1 VPTGKR
7 PTKEIAD
14 CIGKVT
20 LVPNLSCLFSTGT
33 GFIQEQFFDIVHV
46 KDTTTL
52 SLKNELCVVLF
63 RHNLNVSNIR
73 G

>member
-1 VPTGKR
+1 LGPSRHVPTGKR
-7 PTKEIAD
+7 PTEEIVD

-33 GFIQEQFFDIVHV
+33 IG
-46 KDTTTL
+46 L
-52 SLKNELCVVLF
+52 
-63 RHNLNVSNIR
+63 

>member
-7 PTKEIAD
+7 PTEEIVD

-20 LVPNLSCLFSTGT
+20 LVPNLSCLFSVGT
-33 GFIQEQFFDIVHV
+33 LCI
-46 KDTTTL
+46 TL
-52 SLKNELCVVLF
+52 NLKSFGEV
-63 RHNLNVSNIR
+63 RE